1 MGGGDSLFVF
11 LVGDIQKHKCKVSGD
26 QVELFTEILRFF
38 VFLSS
43 YFFQVTLYGIHSP
56 PMRVTDVV
64 LLVNVEIQLDKCMWT
79 TLRICTQYMFPR

>member
-1 MGGGDSLFVF
+1 M
-11 LVGDIQKHKCKVSGD
+11 GDIQKHKCKVSGD
-26 QVELFTEILRFF
+26 QVELFTEILRLF

-56 PMRVTDVV
+56 PMRVSDVV

-79 TLRICTQYMFPR
+79 MLRICIQYMFPRLFP